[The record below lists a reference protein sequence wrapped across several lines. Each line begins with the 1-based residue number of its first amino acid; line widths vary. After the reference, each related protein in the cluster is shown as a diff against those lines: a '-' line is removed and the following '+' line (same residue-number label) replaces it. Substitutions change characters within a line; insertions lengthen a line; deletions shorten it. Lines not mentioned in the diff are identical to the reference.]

1 MTKSVLGIVGGSGF
15 YDLPGLEN
23 PHWEKCLEPPWGE
36 PSDEILFAELDG
48 LPFRFLPRHG
58 RGHAIPPSRSTS
70 APTSTR

>member
-15 YDLPGLEN
+15 YHLPGIKN
-23 PHWEKCLEPPWGE
+23 PHWEKVTSPWGE

-58 RGHAIPPSRSTS
+58 RGHASRRRTSTT
-70 APTSTR
+70 APTSMP